1 MEPADSMNLV
11 GQEQE
16 QMPAAS
22 QEILATSEIRSA
34 PEEEQQ
40 NQATAG
46 EGAAQAQPD
55 VADNNNEQQVTK
67 GL

>member
-1 MEPADSMNLV
+1 MEPADSMNMV
-11 GQEQE
+11 EQE
-16 QMPAAS
+16 QQPAVS
-22 QEILATSEIRSA
+22 QEILASSEIRNA
-34 PEEEQQ
+34 PEEEEK